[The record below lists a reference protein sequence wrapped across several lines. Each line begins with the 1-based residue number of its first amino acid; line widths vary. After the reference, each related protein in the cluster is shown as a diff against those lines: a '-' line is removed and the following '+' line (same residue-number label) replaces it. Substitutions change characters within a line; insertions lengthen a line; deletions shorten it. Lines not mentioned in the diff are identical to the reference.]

1 MFARTLEHNTTLTL
15 VEDEVWQDEL
25 ELPEELK
32 ERLLIKHVNGPLFFG
47 FVYAFRRIAERA
59 TGGKMLV
66 LRMER
71 VTYMDQ
77 SGIYALQDVLVD
89 LEAAGLKVI
98 VVGLSQDQIDQL
110 KAMHI
115 VPAVLSEKDFFQNF
129 DEFKQR
135 LPAIVEELSRTIGVD
150 RPIKA
155 SKS

>member
-1 MFARTLEHNTTLTL
+1 
-15 VEDEVWQDEL
+15 
-25 ELPEELK
+25 
-32 ERLLIKHVNGPLFFG
+32 
-47 FVYAFRRIAERA
+47 
-59 TGGKMLV
+59 V

-98 VVGLSQDQIDQL
+98 VVGLPQDQIDQL